1 MQVSVSSGLRSGTRG
16 FRLGSRYT
24 QSDHGASRRA
34 RRGFSSLIREA
45 LDLYM
50 RQHRAKEEAVAKALQ
65 VQGSFSDE
73 EADALQASVRRL
85 RRTWR

>member
-1 MQVSVSSGLRSGTRG
+1 M
-16 FRLGSRYT
+16 
-24 QSDHGASRRA
+24 
-34 RRGFSSLIREA
+34 IREA